1 MKTKLNGFLTLAL
14 VFAVQLLFAQEKTI
28 SGTVSDG
35 DGIPLP
41 GATVIVQGTTNGVS
55 TDFDGNYT
63 IFANEGETLS
73 FSFIGYVAKTV
84 VVGASNTINVI
95 LDSDSQ
101 QLDEVIVT
109 SLGIKREKKAL
120 GYAVSEVDQS
130 QLESRADGDIGRVL
144 SGKASGVNITNQ
156 SGLSGSGTSIMIRG
170 MNSFSQGN
178 QPLFIVD
185 GIPFSTETNAQG
197 NFVDGNNG
205 SSRFVDID
213 PNNIASVSV
222 LKGLAAS
229 TLYGTQGRNGVI
241 LITTKAGKAG
251 AGGPKKT
258 EITVNSSVFV
268 NEMASMPEYQN
279 DYGGGFDQNFGWFF
293 SNWGPSFRQE
303 GVDGWGNQSAING
316 TTSGTPGF
324 LRHPFTTASSATGI
338 PAVLDALGIAPDAI
352 KEWKP
357 YTSVEDFF
365 NKGQVTNHNLNIR
378 GASSDGSV
386 SYNVN
391 YGNLTDEGFTPG
403 NKLNRNTLSF
413 GGNAKLSNKFSVN
426 GTLNYTGT
434 KFRSPPVAAGFGSNV
449 GGDGASIFANIF
461 YTPRSVDLMGE
472 PFQNPVTG
480 ESIYYRQ
487 NNSIQ
492 NPLWTVANAANIQK
506 VNRVF
511 GGASLNYEISDN
523 LNASYRYGID
533 VYNENNVNYSN
544 KGGKTGSVSNRNGT
558 YETWNNVKTIFDHNL
573 AINGDYRLN
582 DDMGLTF
589 TLGATSRSDTYD
601 RNGVGSTGQQ
611 VFGVLR
617 HFNFELQDEIQYF
630 EKRNIIGLYGQAAL
644 DYKSM
649 AYLTVAAR
657 KDWVSNLATENN
669 SITYPSAS
677 VSIIPTT
684 IFDGLKS
691 DMVNYLKVRA
701 GYGTS
706 ANFPNQYPIASVLSL
721 NTQSFQDQSGGM
733 VISNTSGS
741 QLGNPNLKP
750 ELIGELEF
758 GLEGR
763 FFNNKLS
770 ADISIYNKTTKD
782 LIISRPLDPS
792 TGYTQTQTNIGE
804 IENKGIEIDLGMDW
818 FDNPNGVTWN
828 TFVNWTTNEA
838 IVVDLG
844 QDTDEII
851 FGGFSDRGNLAR
863 VGENLGT
870 IVGSAIARDDNGNF
884 LVNSQGSYVED
895 NGINIIGDA
904 NPDWM
909 MNISNTV
916 SYKNFS
922 MSFLV
927 NHVNGGDIFTYSVAT
942 LLGRGVLK
950 ETAERANSFI
960 LPGVQADGTPNTVQI
975 NNSTYYFSNVLY
987 GPDEMLVYD
996 ASVWR
1001 LAEISLTYKLPKSL
1015 LDKTP
1020 FGSIDLTAS
1029 GFNLWYDAYNTPDG
1043 ANFDP
1048 NIAGTGIGNGR
1059 GFDYLNG
1066 PSAKRYGVSLK
1077 LSF

>member
-1 MKTKLNGFLTLAL
+1 MKTKLNGILTLAL

-28 SGTVSDG
+28 SGVVSDA

-55 TDFDGNYT
+55 TDFDGNYS

-84 VVGASNTINVI
+84 VVGASNTINVT
-95 LDSDSQ
+95 LETDSQ

-120 GYAVSEVDQS
+120 GYAVSEVDNS
-130 QLESRADGDIGRVL
+130 QLEQRADGDIGRVL
-144 SGKASGVNITNQ
+144 AGKASGVNITNQ
-156 SGLSGSGTSIMIRG
+156 SGLSGSGTSIVIRG
-170 MNSFSQGN
+170 FNSFSQGN

-185 GIPFSTETNAQG
+185 GIPFSTETNNQG
-197 NFVDGNNG
+197 DFVDGNNG

-213 PNNIASVSV
+213 PNNIENVSV

-241 LITTKAGKAG
+241 LITTKAGKSG
-251 AGGPKKT
+251 TGPRKT

-279 DYGGGFDQNFGWFF
+279 DYGGGFDQSFGWFF
-293 SNWGPSFRQE
+293 SNWGPAFRQE

-316 TTSGTPGF
+316 TVSGQPGF
-324 LRHPFTTASSATGI
+324 LRHPFTTASASTGI
-338 PAVLDALGIAPDAI
+338 PAVLDALGIASDAVV
-352 KEWKP
+352 EWKP

-365 NKGQVTNHNLNIR
+365 QKGQVVNHNMNIR
-378 GASSDGSV
+378 GASADGTV

-391 YGNLTDEGFTPG
+391 YGNLSDEGFTPG
-403 NKLNRNTLSF
+403 NKLTRNTLSF

-434 KFRSPPVAAGFGSNV
+434 KFRSPPVAANYGSNV

-461 YTPRSVDLMGE
+461 YTPRSVDLMGL

-492 NPLWTVANAANIQK
+492 NPLWTVANAATIQN

-511 GGASLNYEISDN
+511 GGAALSYELNDN
-523 LNASYRYGID
+523 INASYRYGID
-533 VYNENNVNYSN
+533 VYSENNTNYSN
-544 KGGKTGSVSNRNGT
+544 KGGKTGSVANQNGT
-558 YETWNNVKTIFDHNL
+558 YDTWNNVKTIFDHNFS
-573 AINGDYRLN
+573 INGDYRLN
-582 DDMGLTF
+582 DDYGLTF

-601 RNGVGSTGQQ
+601 RNGVASTGQQ

-630 EKRNIIGLYGQAAL
+630 EKRNIIGLYGQAAI

-649 AYLTVAAR
+649 AYLTLAAR
-657 KDWVSNLATENN
+657 KDWVSNLSTENN
-669 SITYPSAS
+669 SITYPSVS
-677 VSIIPTT
+677 VSFIPTT
-684 IFDGLKS
+684 AFDGLQS

-706 ANFPNQYPIASVLSL
+706 ANFPQAYPIASVLSL
-721 NTQSFQDQSGGM
+721 NTQSFQDQSSGM
-733 VISNTSGS
+733 VIANTSGA

-770 ADISIYNKTTKD
+770 TDISIYNKTTQD

-792 TGYTQTQTNIGE
+792 TGYTSTQTNIGE
-804 IENKGIEIDLGMDW
+804 IENKGIEVDMTMNWLESNDGL
-818 FDNPNGVTWN
+818 NWN
-828 TFVNWTTNEA
+828 TFVNWSTNEA
-838 IVVDLG
+838 IVTDLG
-844 QDTDEII
+844 QDTEEVI

-863 VGENLGT
+863 VGESLGT

-904 NPDWM
+904 NPDWLL
-909 MNISNTV
+909 NISNTV
-916 SYKNFS
+916 TYKNLS

-927 NHVNGGDIFTYSVAT
+927 NHVHGGDIFTYTVAT

-1001 LAEISLTYKLPKSL
+1001 LAEVSLTYKVPKSL

-1020 FGSIDLTAS
+1020 FGAIDLTAS
-1029 GFNLWYDAYNTPDG
+1029 GFNLWYDAYNTPEG

-1066 PSAKRYGVSLK
+1066 PSAKRYGLSLK
-1077 LSF
+1077 LTF

>member
-1 MKTKLNGFLTLAL
+1 MKTKLNGILTLAL

-28 SGTVSDG
+28 SGVVSDA

-55 TDFDGNYT
+55 TDFDGNYS

-84 VVGASNTINVI
+84 VVGASNTINVT
-95 LDSDSQ
+95 LETDSQ

-120 GYAVSEVDQS
+120 GYAVSEVDNS
-130 QLESRADGDIGRVL
+130 QLEQRADGDIGRVL
-144 SGKASGVNITNQ
+144 AGKASGVNITNQ
-156 SGLSGSGTSIMIRG
+156 SGLSGSGTSIVIRG
-170 MNSFSQGN
+170 FNSFSQGN

-185 GIPFSTETNAQG
+185 GIPFSTETNNQG
-197 NFVDGNNG
+197 DFVDGNNG

-213 PNNIASVSV
+213 PNNIENVSV

-251 AGGPKKT
+251 TGPRKT

-279 DYGGGFDQNFGWFF
+279 DYGGGFDQSFGWFF
-293 SNWGPSFRQE
+293 SNWGPAFRQE

-316 TTSGTPGF
+316 TVSGQPGY
-324 LRHPFTTASSATGI
+324 LRHPFTTASASTGI
-338 PAVLDALGIAPDAI
+338 PAVLDALGIASDAVV
-352 KEWKP
+352 EWKP

-365 NKGQVTNHNLNIR
+365 QKGQVVNHNMNIR
-378 GASSDGSV
+378 GASADGTV

-391 YGNLTDEGFTPG
+391 YGNLSDEGFTPG
-403 NKLNRNTLSF
+403 NKLTRNTLSF

-434 KFRSPPVAAGFGSNV
+434 KFKSPPVAANYGSNV

-461 YTPRSVDLMGE
+461 YTPRSVDLMGL

-492 NPLWTVANAANIQK
+492 NPRWTVANAATIQN

-511 GGASLNYEISDN
+511 GGAALSYELNDN
-523 LNASYRYGID
+523 INASYRYGID
-533 VYNENNVNYSN
+533 VYSENNTNYSN
-544 KGGKTGSVSNRNGT
+544 KGGKTGSVANQNGT
-558 YETWNNVKTIFDHNL
+558 YDTWNNVKTIFDHNFS
-573 AINGDYRLN
+573 INGDYRLN
-582 DDMGLTF
+582 DDYGLTF

-601 RNGVGSTGQQ
+601 RNGVASTGQQ

-649 AYLTVAAR
+649 AYLTLAAR
-657 KDWVSNLATENN
+657 KDWVSNLSTENN
-669 SITYPSAS
+669 SITYPSVS
-677 VSIIPTT
+677 VSFIPTT
-684 IFDGLKS
+684 AFDGLKS
-691 DMVNYLKVRA
+691 DVVNYLKVRA

-706 ANFPNQYPIASVLSL
+706 ANFPQAYPIASVLSL
-721 NTQSFQDQSGGM
+721 NTQSFQDQSSGM
-733 VISNTSGS
+733 VIANTSGS

-770 ADISIYNKTTKD
+770 TDISLYNKTTQD

-792 TGYTQTQTNIGE
+792 TGYTSTQTNIGE
-804 IENKGIEIDLGMDW
+804 IENKGIEIDMTMNWLESNDGL
-818 FDNPNGVTWN
+818 NWN
-828 TFVNWTTNEA
+828 TFVNWSTNEA
-838 IVVDLG
+838 IVTDLG
-844 QDTDEII
+844 QDTEEVI

-863 VGENLGT
+863 VGESLGT

-904 NPDWM
+904 NPDWLL
-909 MNISNTV
+909 NISNTV
-916 SYKNFS
+916 TYKNLS

-927 NHVNGGDIFTYSVAT
+927 NHVHGGDIFTYTVAT

-1001 LAEISLTYKLPKSL
+1001 LAEVSLTYKVPKSL

-1020 FGSIDLTAS
+1020 FGAIDLTAS

-1066 PSAKRYGVSLK
+1066 PSAKRYGLSLK
-1077 LSF
+1077 LTF

>member
-1 MKTKLNGFLTLAL
+1 MKTKLNGILTLAL

-28 SGTVSDG
+28 SGTVSDA

-84 VVGASNTINVI
+84 VVGASNTINVT
-95 LDSDSQ
+95 LETDSQ

-120 GYAVSEVDQS
+120 GYAVSEVDNA
-130 QLESRADGDIGRVL
+130 QLEQRADGDIGRVL

-156 SGLSGSGTSIMIRG
+156 SGLSGSGTSIVIRG
-170 MNSFSQGN
+170 FNSFSQGN

-185 GIPFSTETNAQG
+185 GIPFSTETNNQG
-197 NFVDGNNG
+197 SFVDGNNG
-205 SSRFVDID
+205 SSRFLDID
-213 PNNIASVSV
+213 PNNIENVSV

-241 LITTKAGKAG
+241 LITTKAGKSGTTG
-251 AGGPKKT
+251 AKKT
-258 EITVNSSVFV
+258 EITVNTSMFI

-279 DYGGGFDQNFGWFF
+279 DYGGGFDQSFGWFF
-293 SNWGPSFRQE
+293 SNWGPAFRQE
-303 GVDGWGNQSAING
+303 GVDGWGNQPAING
-316 TTSGTPGF
+316 TVSGTPGF
-324 LRHPFTTASSATGI
+324 LRHPYTTASSSTGI
-338 PAVLDALGIAPDAI
+338 PAVLDALGIAPDALQ
-352 KEWKP
+352 EWKP
-357 YTSVEDFF
+357 YRSVENFF
-365 NKGQVTNHNLNIR
+365 RKGEVVNTNLNVR
-378 GASSDGSV
+378 GASADGTV
-386 SYNVN
+386 SYNIN
-391 YGNLTDEGFTPG
+391 YGNLSDEGFTPG
-403 NKLNRNTLSF
+403 NKLTRNTLSF
-413 GGNAKLSNKFSVN
+413 GGNAQLSNKFSIN

-434 KFRSPPVAAGFGSNV
+434 KFKSPPVAAGYGSNV
-449 GGDGASIFANIF
+449 SGDGASIFANVF
-461 YTPRSVDLMGE
+461 YTPRSVDLMGQ

-492 NPLWTVANAANIQK
+492 NPLWTVENASNSQA

-511 GGASLNYEISDN
+511 GGAALNYEINDN

-544 KGGKTGSVSNRNGT
+544 KGGKTGSVANQSGQ
-558 YETWNNVKTIFDHNL
+558 YDTWNNVKTIFDHNVS
-573 AINGDYRLN
+573 INGDYRLN
-582 DDMGLTF
+582 DDLGLTF

-601 RNGVGSTGQQ
+601 RNGVASTGQQ

-630 EKRNIIGLYGQAAL
+630 EKRNIVGAYGQAAL

-657 KDWVSNLATENN
+657 KDWVSNLSTDNN

-677 VSIIPTT
+677 VSFLPTAA
-684 IFDGLKS
+684 FDGLKS

-706 ANFPNQYPIASVLSL
+706 ANFPSGYPIASVLSL
-721 NTQSFQDQSGGM
+721 NTQRFQDQGGNM
-733 VISNTSGS
+733 VIANTSGS

-758 GLEGR
+758 GVEGR

-770 ADISIYNKTTKD
+770 TDISIYNKITKD

-792 TGYTQTQTNIGE
+792 TGYTSTQTNIGE
-804 IENKGIEIDLGMDW
+804 IENKGVEIDLGMDW
-818 FDNPNGVTWN
+818 FNNPNGLTWN
-828 TFVNWTTNEA
+828 TFVNWSTNDA
-838 IVVDLG
+838 IVTDLG
-844 QDTDEII
+844 QDTEEIVYA
-851 FGGFSDRGNLAR
+851 GFSSLGNVAK
-863 VGENLGT
+863 VGKSLGT
-870 IVGSAIARDDNGNF
+870 IVGSAITRHENGEF
-884 LVNSQGSYVED
+884 LVNSQGSYDITYGTNE
-895 NGINIIGDA
+895 IGNA
-904 NPDWM
+904 NPDWLL
-909 MNISNTV
+909 NISNTI
-916 SYKNFS
+916 SYKNLS

-927 NHVNGGDIFTYSVAT
+927 NHVHGGDVFTYTVAT

-950 ETAERANSFI
+950 ETADRAQSFI
-960 LPGVQADGTPNTVQI
+960 LPGVQADGTPNSVMI

-1001 LAEISLTYKLPKSL
+1001 LAEVSLTYKVPQSL
-1015 LDKTP
+1015 LSKTP

-1029 GFNLWYDAYNTPDG
+1029 GYNLWYDAYNTPDG
-1043 ANFDP
+1043 ANWDP
-1048 NIAGTGIGNGR
+1048 NIAGTGVGNGR

-1066 PSAKRYGVSLK
+1066 PSAKKYGLSLK
-1077 LSF
+1077 LTF

>member
-1 MKTKLNGFLTLAL
+1 MKTKLNGILTLAL

-84 VVGASNTINVI
+84 VVGASNTINVT
-95 LDSDSQ
+95 LETDSQ

-120 GYAVSEVDQS
+120 GYAVSEVDQT
-130 QLESRADGDIGRVL
+130 QLEQRADGDIGRVL

-156 SGLSGSGTSIMIRG
+156 SGLSGSGTSIVIRG
-170 MNSFSQGN
+170 FNSFSQGN

-185 GIPFSTETNAQG
+185 GIPFSTETNNQG
-197 NFVDGNNG
+197 SFVDGNNG
-205 SSRFVDID
+205 SSRFLDID
-213 PNNIASVSV
+213 PNNIENVSV

-241 LITTKAGKAG
+241 LITTKAGQSGTG
-251 AGGPKKT
+251 AKKT
-258 EITVNSSVFV
+258 EITVNTSMFI

-279 DYGGGFDQNFGWFF
+279 DYGGGFDQSFGWFF
-293 SNWGPSFRQE
+293 SNWGPAFRQE
-303 GVDGWGNQSAING
+303 GVDGWGNQNAING

-324 LRHPFTTASSATGI
+324 LRHPYTTASASTGI
-338 PAVLDALGIAPDAI
+338 PAVLDALGIAPDALQ
-352 KEWKP
+352 EWKP
-357 YTSVEDFF
+357 YRSVENFF
-365 NKGQVTNHNLNIR
+365 RKGEVRNTNLNVR
-378 GASSDGSV
+378 GASADGTV
-386 SYNVN
+386 SYNIN
-391 YGNLTDEGFTPG
+391 YGNLADEGFTPG
-403 NKLNRNTLSF
+403 NKLSRNTLSF
-413 GGNAKLSNKFSVN
+413 GGNAKLSNKFSIN

-434 KFRSPPVAAGFGSNV
+434 KFKSPPVAAGYGSNV

-461 YTPRSVDLMGE
+461 YTPRSVDLMGQ
-472 PFQNPVTG
+472 PYQNPVTG

-492 NPLWTVANAANIQK
+492 NPLWTVDNASNSQA

-511 GGASLNYEISDN
+511 GGAALNYEINDN
-523 LNASYRYGID
+523 LNATYRYGID

-544 KGGKTGSVSNRNGT
+544 KGGKTGSVATQSGV
-558 YETWNNVKTIFDHNL
+558 YDTWNNVKTIFDHNF
-573 AINGDYRLN
+573 AINGDYRIN
-582 DDMGLTF
+582 DDLGLTF
-589 TLGATSRSDTYD
+589 ALGATSRSDTYD
-601 RNGVGSTGQQ
+601 RNGVSSTGQQ

-630 EKRNIIGLYGQAAL
+630 EKRNIIGAYGQAAL

-649 AYLTVAAR
+649 AFLTVAAR
-657 KDWVSNLATENN
+657 KDWVSNLSSENN

-677 VSIIPTT
+677 ISFLPTAA
-684 IFDGLKS
+684 FDGLKS
-691 DMVNYLKVRA
+691 DMVNYLKLRA

-706 ANFPNQYPIASVLSL
+706 ANFPSGYPIASVLSL
-721 NTQSFQDQSGGM
+721 NTQSFQDQGGNM

-758 GLEGR
+758 GVEGR

-770 ADISIYNKTTKD
+770 ADISIYNKITKD

-792 TGYTQTQTNIGE
+792 TGYTNTQTNIGE

-818 FDNPNGVTWN
+818 FSNPNGLTWN
-828 TFVNWTTNEA
+828 TFVNWSTNDA
-838 IVVDLG
+838 IVTDLG
-844 QDTDEII
+844 QDTEEIVYS
-851 FGGFSDRGNLAR
+851 GFSSLGNVAK
-863 VGENLGT
+863 VGKSLGT
-870 IVGSAIARDDNGNF
+870 IVGSAITRHENGEF
-884 LVNSQGSYVED
+884 LVNSQGSYDVTYGTNE
-895 NGINIIGDA
+895 IGNA
-904 NPDWM
+904 NADWLL
-909 MNISNTV
+909 NISNTI
-916 SYKNFS
+916 SYKNLS

-927 NHVNGGDIFTYSVAT
+927 NHVHGGDVFTYTVAT

-950 ETAERANSFI
+950 ETADRAQSFV
-960 LPGVQADGTPNTVQI
+960 LPGVQADGTIHSLQPEQGVEVA
-975 NNSTYYFSNVLY
+975 S
-987 GPDEMLVYD
+987 
-996 ASVWR
+996 ASV
-1001 LAEISLTYKLPKSL
+1001 TLP
-1015 LDKTP
+1015 
-1020 FGSIDLTAS
+1020 
-1029 GFNLWYDAYNTPDG
+1029 
-1043 ANFDP
+1043 
-1048 NIAGTGIGNGR
+1048 
-1059 GFDYLNG
+1059 
-1066 PSAKRYGVSLK
+1066 
-1077 LSF
+1077 

>member
-1 MKTKLNGFLTLAL
+1 MKTKLNGILTLAL

-84 VVGASNTINVI
+84 VVGASNTINVT
-95 LDSDSQ
+95 LETDSQ

-120 GYAVSEVDQS
+120 GYAVSEVDQT
-130 QLESRADGDIGRVL
+130 QLEQRADGDIGRVL

-156 SGLSGSGTSIMIRG
+156 SGLSGSGTSIVIRG
-170 MNSFSQGN
+170 FNSFSQGN

-185 GIPFSTETNAQG
+185 GIPFSTETNNQG
-197 NFVDGNNG
+197 SFVDGNNG
-205 SSRFVDID
+205 SSRFLDID
-213 PNNIASVSV
+213 PNNIENVSV

-241 LITTKAGKAG
+241 LITTKAGQSGTG
-251 AGGPKKT
+251 AKKT
-258 EITVNSSVFV
+258 EITVNTSMFI

-279 DYGGGFDQNFGWFF
+279 DYGGGFDQSFGWFF
-293 SNWGPSFRQE
+293 SNWGPAFRQE
-303 GVDGWGNQSAING
+303 GVDGWGNQNAING

-324 LRHPFTTASSATGI
+324 LRHPYTTASASTGI
-338 PAVLDALGIAPDAI
+338 PAVLDALGIAPDALQ
-352 KEWKP
+352 EWKP
-357 YTSVEDFF
+357 YKSVENFF
-365 NKGQVTNHNLNIR
+365 RKGEVRNTNLNVR
-378 GASSDGSV
+378 GASADGTV
-386 SYNVN
+386 SYNIN
-391 YGNLTDEGFTPG
+391 YGNLADEGFTPG
-403 NKLNRNTLSF
+403 NKLSRNTLSF
-413 GGNAKLSNKFSVN
+413 GGNAKLSNKFSIN

-434 KFRSPPVAAGFGSNV
+434 KFKSPPVAAGYGSNV

-461 YTPRSVDLMGE
+461 YTPRSVDLMGQ
-472 PFQNPVTG
+472 PYQNPVTG

-492 NPLWTVANAANIQK
+492 NPLWTVANASNSQA

-511 GGASLNYEISDN
+511 GGAALNYEINDN
-523 LNASYRYGID
+523 LNATYRYGID

-544 KGGKTGSVSNRNGT
+544 KGGKTGSVATQSGV
-558 YETWNNVKTIFDHNL
+558 YDTWNNVKTIFDHNF
-573 AINGDYRLN
+573 AINGDYKIN
-582 DDMGLTF
+582 DDLGLTF
-589 TLGATSRSDTYD
+589 ALGATSRSDTYD
-601 RNGVGSTGQQ
+601 RNGVSSTGQQ

-630 EKRNIIGLYGQAAL
+630 EKRNIIGAYGQAAL

-649 AYLTVAAR
+649 AFLTVAAR
-657 KDWVSNLATENN
+657 KDWVSNLSTENN

-677 VSIIPTT
+677 ISFLPTAA
-684 IFDGLKS
+684 FDGLKS
-691 DMVNYLKVRA
+691 DMVNYLKLRA

-706 ANFPNQYPIASVLSL
+706 ANFPSGYPIASVLSL
-721 NTQSFQDQSGGM
+721 NTQSFQDQGGNM

-758 GLEGR
+758 GVEGR

-770 ADISIYNKTTKD
+770 ADISIYNKITKD

-792 TGYTQTQTNIGE
+792 TGYTSTQTNIGE

-818 FDNPNGVTWN
+818 FSNPNGLTWN
-828 TFVNWTTNEA
+828 TFVNWSTNDA
-838 IVVDLG
+838 IVTDLG
-844 QDTDEII
+844 QDTEEIVYS
-851 FGGFSDRGNLAR
+851 GFSSLGNVAK
-863 VGENLGT
+863 VGKSLGT
-870 IVGSAIARDDNGNF
+870 IVGSAITRNENGEF
-884 LVNSQGSYVED
+884 LVNSQGSYDITYGTNE
-895 NGINIIGDA
+895 IGNA
-904 NPDWM
+904 NADWLL
-909 MNISNTV
+909 NISNTI
-916 SYKNFS
+916 SYKNLS

-927 NHVNGGDIFTYSVAT
+927 NHVHGGDVFTYSVAT

-950 ETAERANSFI
+950 ETADRAQSFV
-960 LPGVQADGTPNTVQI
+960 LPGVQADGTPNSVMI

-1001 LAEISLTYKLPKSL
+1001 LAEISLTYKVPQSL
-1015 LDKTP
+1015 LNKTP

-1029 GFNLWYDAYNTPDG
+1029 GYNLWYDAYNTPDG
-1043 ANFDP
+1043 ANWDP
-1048 NIAGTGIGNGR
+1048 NIAGTGVGNGR

-1066 PSAKRYGVSLK
+1066 PSAKKYGLSLK
-1077 LSF
+1077 LTF